1 MDYKK
6 KYLKYKLKYLNLQ
19 KYLKGGAIRRE
30 REPRPD
36 GVHEDEIQIIVK
48 LFKQYINFC
57 IDKDI
62 FDLNINNGGRFRADL
77 SEYLDR
83 NLNNIKNSLLE
94 YKTTLIQPKKEK
106 EIIDELTEYY
116 NNRNNNR
123 EGSVPEYVKNKF
135 NEIINS
141 AKYVYEEEKIRK
153 EIMEMMGF

>member
-6 KYLKYKLKYLNLQ
+6 KYLKYKFKYLNIQ
-19 KYLKGGAIRRE
+19 KYLKGGDRA
-30 REPRPD
+30 PD

-57 IDKDI
+57 IDKDN
-62 FDLNINNGGRFRADL
+62 FDLYINNGGPFRANL

-94 YKTTLIQPKKEK
+94 YKTTLIQPKREK
-106 EIIDELTEYY
+106 EIIDELNEYY